1 MTTQSDD
8 PQLDPQLDPRL
19 DPRLGAE
26 LRRLAADLA
35 MRAGALISEARRSG
49 AGDVDTKS
57 TATDMVTEYDRA
69 SEQLIVESLRTAR
82 PDDAIVGEEGTADE
96 GSSGISWLIDPID
109 GTTNFLYGL
118 PGYAVS
124 IAAADRHGALA
135 GAVYVPATAEL
146 FTAARGEGATLNGE
160 PIHCSSNTD
169 LATALVATGFSY
181 HPDLRE
187 RHMRRLQ
194 QMIGQIRDIR
204 RFGAA
209 APDLCYVAAGRVDAY
224 FEEHLGP
231 WDLAAGELIARE
243 AGCVTGDFAG
253 DRVRPAQVL
262 VANPAMFEPLR
273 ALINRADAAISA
285 AG

>member
-1 MTTQSDD
+1 VTPVSDT
-8 PQLDPQLDPRL
+8 
-19 DPRLGAE
+19 AAVVTE
-26 LRRLAADLA
+26 LRGLAGDLA
-35 MRAGALISEARRSG
+35 LRAGALISEARRSG
-49 AGDVDTKS
+49 AGLVDTKS

-69 SEQLIVESLRTAR
+69 SELLIVDALRAAR

-96 GSSGISWLIDPID
+96 GTSGVSWLIDPID

-124 IAAADRHGALA
+124 IAAADHDGALA
-135 GAVYVPATAEL
+135 GAVYVPATNEL
-146 FTAARGEGATLNGE
+146 FTAGRGQGATLNGE
-160 PIHCSSNTD
+160 PIRCSTTTD
-169 LATALVATGFSY
+169 IATALVATGFSY
-181 HPDLRE
+181 HPELRQK
-187 RHMRRLQ
+187 HMRRLQ
-194 QMIGQIRDIR
+194 HIIGDIRDIR

-253 DRVRPAQVL
+253 EAVRPAQVL
-262 VANPAMFEPLR
+262 VANPSIFEPLR
-273 ALINRADAAISA
+273 ALINRADAVMPG
-285 AG
+285 AGA

>member
-1 MTTQSDD
+1 MTPVSDT
-8 PQLDPQLDPRL
+8 
-19 DPRLGAE
+19 AAVVTE
-26 LRRLAADLA
+26 LRGLAGDLA
-35 MRAGALISEARRSG
+35 LRAGALISEARRSG
-49 AGDVDTKS
+49 AGLVDTKS

-69 SEQLIVESLRTAR
+69 SELLIVDALRAAR

-96 GSSGISWLIDPID
+96 GTSGVSWLIDPID

-124 IAAADRHGALA
+124 IAAADHDGALA
-135 GAVYVPATAEL
+135 GAVYVPATNEL
-146 FTAARGEGATLNGE
+146 FTAGRGQGATLNGE
-160 PIHCSSNTD
+160 PIRCSTTTD
-169 LATALVATGFSY
+169 IATALVATGFSY
-181 HPDLRE
+181 HPELRQK
-187 RHMRRLQ
+187 HMRRLQ
-194 QMIGQIRDIR
+194 HIIGDIRDIR

-253 DRVRPAQVL
+253 EAVRPAQVL
-262 VANPAMFEPLR
+262 VANPSIFEPLR
-273 ALINRADAAISA
+273 ALINRADAVMPG
-285 AG
+285 AGA

>member
-1 MTTQSDD
+1 VTPVSDT
-8 PQLDPQLDPRL
+8 
-19 DPRLGAE
+19 AAVVTE
-26 LRRLAADLA
+26 LRGLAGDLA
-35 MRAGALISEARRSG
+35 LRAGALISEARRSG
-49 AGDVDTKS
+49 AGLVDTKS

-69 SEQLIVESLRTAR
+69 SELLIVDALRAAR

-96 GSSGISWLIDPID
+96 GTSGVSWLIDPID

-124 IAAADRHGALA
+124 IAAADHDGALA
-135 GAVYVPATAEL
+135 GAVYVPATNEL
-146 FTAARGEGATLNGE
+146 FTAGRGQGATLNGE
-160 PIHCSSNTD
+160 PIRCSTTTD
-169 LATALVATGFSY
+169 IATALVATGFSY
-181 HPDLRE
+181 HPELRE
-187 RHMRRLQ
+187 KHMRRLQ
-194 QMIGQIRDIR
+194 HIIGDIRDIR

-253 DRVRPAQVL
+253 EAVRPAQVL
-262 VANPAMFEPLR
+262 VANPSIFEPLR
-273 ALINRADAAISA
+273 ALINRADAVMPG
-285 AG
+285 AGA

>member
-1 MTTQSDD
+1 MTSDS
-8 PQLDPQLDPRL
+8 P
-19 DPRLGAE
+19 LGSE
-26 LRRLAADLA
+26 LRQLAADLA
-35 MRAGALISEARRSG
+35 VRAGALISEARRSG
-49 AGDVDTKS
+49 AGLVDTKS

-69 SEQLIVESLRTAR
+69 SERLIVESLRAAR

-124 IAAADRHGALA
+124 IAAADHNGALA

-146 FTAARGEGATLNGE
+146 FSAARGRGATLNGDA
-160 PIHCSSNTD
+160 IHCSTNGNI
-169 LATALVATGFSY
+169 ATALVATGFSY
-181 HPDLRE
+181 HPQLRE

-194 QMIGQIRDIR
+194 EMIGRIRDIR

-243 AGCVTGDFAG
+243 AGCITGDFSG
-253 DRVRPAQVL
+253 DPVRPAQVL
-262 VANPAMFEPLR
+262 VANPAIFESMR
-273 ALINRADAAISA
+273 ALINWADDRVAAATPSGA
-285 AG
+285 

>member
-1 MTTQSDD
+1 MTPVPDT
-8 PQLDPQLDPRL
+8 
-19 DPRLGAE
+19 AAVVTE
-26 LRRLAADLA
+26 LRGLAGDLA
-35 MRAGALISEARRSG
+35 LRAGALISEARRSG
-49 AGDVDTKS
+49 AGLVDTKS

-69 SEQLIVESLRTAR
+69 SELLIVDALRGAR

-96 GSSGISWLIDPID
+96 GTSGVSWLIDPID

-124 IAAADRHGALA
+124 IAAADHDGALA
-135 GAVYVPATAEL
+135 GAVYVPATNEL
-146 FTAARGEGATLNGE
+146 FTAGRGQGATLNGE
-160 PIHCSSNTD
+160 PIRCSTTTD
-169 LATALVATGFSY
+169 IATALVATGFSY
-181 HPDLRE
+181 HPELRE
-187 RHMRRLQ
+187 KHMRRLQ
-194 QMIGQIRDIR
+194 HIIGDIRDIR